1 MPDKT
6 QDIQTAITM
15 VVAPGDQLTLAE
27 LDTRLYE
34 RYPILTDEDPRW
46 IGVALSTMLCDGRL
60 VAADPDRAY
69 ADNYV
74 VRRPAD
80 A

>member
-6 QDIQTAITM
+6 QDIQAAIEE
-15 VVAPGDQLTLAE
+15 VVAPGDEITLAE

-34 RYPILTDEDPRW
+34 AYPVLKDEDRRW
-46 IGVALSTMLCDGRL
+46 IGVALSKMLRDGRL
-60 VAADPDRAY
+60 VAAEPDRAY
-69 ADNYV
+69 ADDYV

-80 A
+80 G